1 MSEFKEVK
9 DDGGP
14 AFPRAEVKDT
24 AMGFQVITGWCPGM
38 SLRDYFIAHAPAE
51 PPKWFRP
58 VMTTDRPQ
66 EDFSGFPEGASGVK
80 KARECITNLVFPS
93 SIERRAVLGYCERE
107 LFVPRNKADIK
118 AWEEEYEKQ
127 RLIQWPSAWADT
139 MLEARK
145 K

>member
-38 SLRDYFIAHAPAE
+38 SLRDYFIAHAPAYPQQWFLPE
-51 PPKWFRP
+51 MPPQP
-58 VMTTDRPQ
+58 NEIIEDGLCTNSNEILAYDR
-66 EDFSGFPEGASGVK
+66 
-80 KARECITNLVFPS
+80 
-93 SIERRAVLGYCERE
+93 
-107 LFVPRNKADIK
+107 
-118 AWEEEYEKQ
+118 EYDKQ
-127 RLIQWPSAWADT
+127 RYIQWPSAWAD
-139 MLEARK
+139 EQIKARK

>member
-38 SLRDYFIAHAPAE
+38 SLRDYFIAHAPAKPQE
-51 PPKWFRP
+51 WFWPDIPP
-58 VMTTDRPQ
+58 RPQ
-66 EDFSGFPEGASGVK
+66 AILDESGRCVNSEELKNYDLF
-80 KARECITNLVFPS
+80 
-93 SIERRAVLGYCERE
+93 ER
-107 LFVPRNKADIK
+107 D
-118 AWEEEYEKQ
+118 KQ
-127 RLIQWPSAWADT
+127 RLVRWPAAWADE
-139 MLEARK
+139 MLKSRK